1 MIPGA
6 AKPTAGSSWQ
16 IRSSC
21 GQGCSRCTKCDADDD
36 AAMMMLQQA
45 RIRAKAAQD
54 RAKASQDRV
63 KDSNKDD
70 LETEKEKDATQK
82 EVEDLQRV
90 LEPKRARTHP
100 VTADDDE
107 ECAKQSW
114 VDWDLTDYRREATHI
129 QNRRCVP
136 LGSRDDVPPPRG
148 SSKRMR
154 SCCKR
159 MCQDSR
165 SKSGR
170 RMLTHHGHLCL

>member
-1 MIPGA
+1 MVKAVPLLRL
-6 AKPTAGSSWQ
+6 Q
-16 IRSSC
+16 I
-21 GQGCSRCTKCDADDD
+21 
-36 AAMMMLQQA
+36 
-45 RIRAKAAQD
+45 
-54 RAKASQDRV
+54 
-63 KDSNKDD
+63 KDD

-114 VDWDLTDYRREATHI
+114 VDWALTDYRREVTHI

-136 LGSRDDVPPPRG
+136 LCSRDDATVPPPRR

-159 MCQDSR
+159 MRQDSR

-170 RMLTHHGHLCL
+170 RMLTHHGHL